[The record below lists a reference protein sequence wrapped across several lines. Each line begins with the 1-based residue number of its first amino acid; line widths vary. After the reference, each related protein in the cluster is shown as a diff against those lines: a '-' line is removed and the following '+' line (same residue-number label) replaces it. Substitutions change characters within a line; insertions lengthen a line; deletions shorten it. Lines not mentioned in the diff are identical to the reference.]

1 MELLAPAGSME
12 ALRAAVCNGADAVY
26 LGADTFNARMNARN
40 FSAADLQE
48 AVVYCHVRGVKVHL
62 TLNTLV
68 LDREMPRAAEL
79 IRMAASCGVDAFI
92 VQDLGMVSLCRQL
105 APDVPIH
112 ASTQMSIHSLEG
124 VLEAA
129 ALGCSRVVLARELPA
144 EEIAHICKKS
154 PVEIEVFVHGALC
167 MCYSGQCYLS
177 SVIGRRSGNRGQ
189 CAQPCRLPYGY
200 GRFES
205 TRYPLS
211 LKDNC
216 LAGELDELRRMGV
229 ASIKIEGRMKR
240 PEYVAIVTRAYRT
253 VLNGGKLTQA
263 DLQELET
270 AFSRQGFTDGYFKGQ
285 TGSDMFGRRQESEDT
300 ADLFASARATYE
312 QGETQRIGVRF
323 YAMIHRGQPA
333 RLAVEDPDGN
343 LCRTYGPV
351 PEQAVYRSLT
361 AQDLEQQLKKTGG
374 TPYLCTSVRS
384 SLDPD
389 LMLPASAINAMRRDA
404 IAELTAKRGRAE
416 KPHLNAYDEPPRYDG
431 ISGEPQLTVAVR
443 TADQITS
450 RMLSMKPTV
459 LYVPLSELVEHPE
472 LRQRV
477 GVETQLAAILP
488 RVIWS
493 GELVP
498 IARQLRTVYD
508 MGVRQVLAGNL
519 GQLHI
524 ARAAGFAVRGDFGL
538 NIVNS
543 RAMRY
548 LREQGLDSQ
557 LLSFELTLP
566 QIRDISKAVPAEVLI
581 YGRLPLM
588 LMENCVIKNRTG
600 TCTCQTGTVR
610 LVDRVGEEFPIVKD
624 PGTCRNVLLNG
635 KKLYLLDKKD
645 AFRGMGLWALRL
657 QFTTE
662 ISPQAGT
669 DEAYRP
675 AVYRPCGRCGRD
687 DGQVASCPAGGHARQ
702 PSESADHRRRRI
714 CGRYRHCCRYH
725 RGHRRPRTGKTP
737 LGAGSTGHAPPALRQ
752 DARGRDRSVR
762 MQRPSHRI
770 RSRRDEGNIPHAL

>member
-79 IRMAASCGVDAFI
+79 IRLAAACGVDAFI
-92 VQDLGMVSLCRQL
+92 VQDLGVVSLCRQL

-124 VLEAA
+124 VMEAA

-253 VLNGGKLTQA
+253 VLNGGKLTPS

-270 AFSRQGFTDGYFKGQ
+270 AFSRQGFTDGYFRGQ
-285 TGSDMFGRRQESEDT
+285 TGSDMFGRRQEGEDT

-312 QGETQRIGVRF
+312 QGEPQRIGVRF
-323 YAMIHRGQPA
+323 YAMIRRGEPA
-333 RLAVEDPDGN
+333 QLAVEDPDGN
-343 LCRTYGPV
+343 LCRTRGPV

-361 AQDLEQQLKKTGG
+361 PQDLEQQLKKTGG
-374 TPYLCTSVRS
+374 TPYLCTAVRS

-389 LMLPASAINAMRRDA
+389 LMLPASAINAMRRDV
-404 IAELTAKRGRAE
+404 IAELTAKRGRAA
-416 KPHLNAYDEPPRYDG
+416 PARLNAYDEPPRYDG
-431 ISGEPQLTVAVR
+431 IAGEPQLTIAVR
-443 TADQITS
+443 TAGQITS

-459 LYVPLSELVEHPE
+459 LYVPLSELAEHPD
-472 LRQRV
+472 LPQRV

-493 GELVP
+493 GELAPV
-498 IARQLRTVYD
+498 ARQLRTVYE

-566 QIRDISKAVPAEVLI
+566 QIRDISKAVPAELLI

-588 LMENCVIKNRTG
+588 LMENCVMKNRTG
-600 TCTCQTGTVR
+600 ICACQTGTVR

-645 AFRGMGLWALRL
+645 ALRGMGLWALRL

-662 ISPQAGT
+662 NPGEIDKVLMDYQG
-669 DEAYRP
+669 R
-675 AVYRPCGRCGRD
+675 AVFD
-687 DGQVASCPAGGHARQ
+687 
-702 PSESADHRRRRI
+702 
-714 CGRYRHCCRYH
+714 
-725 RGHRRPRTGKTP
+725 
-737 LGAGSTGHAPPALRQ
+737 AGSYT
-752 DARGRDRSVR
+752 RGLY
-762 MQRPSHRI
+762 
-770 RSRRDEGNIPHAL
+770 SRGVE

>member
-154 PVEIEVFVHGALC
+154 PVESEVFVHGALC

-389 LMLPASAINAMRRDA
+389 LMLPASAINAMRRDV

-662 ISPQAGT
+662 N
-669 DEAYRP
+669 
-675 AVYRPCGRCGRD
+675 
-687 DGQVASCPAGGHARQ
+687 
-702 PSESADHRRRRI
+702 PSEIDKVLMDYQ
-714 CGRYRHCCRYH
+714 GRAVFD
-725 RGHRRPRTGKTP
+725 
-737 LGAGSTGHAPPALRQ
+737 AGSYT
-752 DARGRDRSVR
+752 RGLY
-762 MQRPSHRI
+762 
-770 RSRRDEGNIPHAL
+770 SRGVE

>member
-79 IRMAASCGVDAFI
+79 IRLAAFCGVDAFI
-92 VQDLGMVSLCRQL
+92 VQDLGVVSLCRQL

-253 VLNGGKLTQA
+253 VLNGGKLTPS

-270 AFSRQGFTDGYFKGQ
+270 AFSRQGFTDGYFRGQ
-285 TGSDMFGRRQESEDT
+285 TGSDMFGRRQEGEDT
-300 ADLFASARATYE
+300 AGLFASARATYE
-312 QGETQRIGVRF
+312 QGEPQRIGVRF
-323 YAMIHRGQPA
+323 YAMIRRGEPA
-333 RLAVEDPDGN
+333 QLAVEDPDGN
-343 LCRTYGPV
+343 LCRTRGPV

-361 AQDLEQQLKKTGG
+361 PQDLEQQLKKTGG
-374 TPYLCTSVRS
+374 TPYLCTAVRS

-389 LMLPASAINAMRRDA
+389 LMLPASAINAMRRDV
-404 IAELTAKRGRAE
+404 IAELTAKRGRAA
-416 KPHLNAYDEPPRYDG
+416 PARLNAYDEPPRYDG
-431 ISGEPQLTVAVR
+431 IAGEPQLTIAVR
-443 TADQITS
+443 TAGQITS

-459 LYVPLSELVEHPE
+459 LYVPLSELAEHPD
-472 LRQRV
+472 LPQRV
-477 GVETQLAAILP
+477 SVETQLAAILP

-493 GELVP
+493 GELAP
-498 IARQLRTVYD
+498 IARQLRTVYE

-566 QIRDISKAVPAEVLI
+566 QIRDISKAVPAELLI

-588 LMENCVIKNRTG
+588 LMENCVMKNRTG
-600 TCTCQTGTVR
+600 ICACQTGTVR

-645 AFRGMGLWALRL
+645 ALRGMGLWALRL

-662 ISPQAGT
+662 NPGEIDKVLMDYQG
-669 DEAYRP
+669 R
-675 AVYRPCGRCGRD
+675 AVFD
-687 DGQVASCPAGGHARQ
+687 
-702 PSESADHRRRRI
+702 
-714 CGRYRHCCRYH
+714 
-725 RGHRRPRTGKTP
+725 
-737 LGAGSTGHAPPALRQ
+737 AGSYT
-752 DARGRDRSVR
+752 RGLY
-762 MQRPSHRI
+762 
-770 RSRRDEGNIPHAL
+770 SRGVE

>member
-79 IRMAASCGVDAFI
+79 IRLAASCGVDAFI
-92 VQDLGMVSLCRQL
+92 VQDLGVVSLCRQL

-124 VLEAA
+124 VMEAA

-253 VLNGGKLTQA
+253 VLNGGKLMPS

-270 AFSRQGFTDGYFKGQ
+270 AFSRQGFTDGYFRGQ
-285 TGSDMFGRRQESEDT
+285 TGSDMFGRRQEGEDT
-300 ADLFASARATYE
+300 ADLFASARTTYE
-312 QGETQRIGVRF
+312 QGEPQRIGVRF
-323 YAMIHRGQPA
+323 YAMIRRGEPA
-333 RLAVEDPDGN
+333 QLAVEDPDGN
-343 LCRTYGPV
+343 LCRTRGPV

-361 AQDLEQQLKKTGG
+361 PQDLEQQLKKTGG
-374 TPYLCTSVRS
+374 TPYLCTAVRS

-389 LMLPASAINAMRRDA
+389 LMLPASAINAMRRDV
-404 IAELTAKRGRAE
+404 IAELTAKRGRAA
-416 KPHLNAYDEPPRYDG
+416 PARLNAYDEPPRYDG
-431 ISGEPQLTVAVR
+431 IAGEPQLTIAVR
-443 TADQITS
+443 TAGQITS

-459 LYVPLSELVEHPE
+459 LYVPLSELAEHPD
-472 LRQRV
+472 LPQRV
-477 GVETQLAAILP
+477 SVETQLAAILP

-493 GELVP
+493 GELAP
-498 IARQLRTVYD
+498 IARQLRTVYE

-566 QIRDISKAVPAEVLI
+566 QIRDISKAVPAELLI

-588 LMENCVIKNRTG
+588 LMENCVMKNRTG
-600 TCTCQTGTVR
+600 ICACQTGTVR

-645 AFRGMGLWALRL
+645 ALRGMGLWALRL

-662 ISPQAGT
+662 NPGEIDKVLMDYQG
-669 DEAYRP
+669 R
-675 AVYRPCGRCGRD
+675 AVFD
-687 DGQVASCPAGGHARQ
+687 
-702 PSESADHRRRRI
+702 
-714 CGRYRHCCRYH
+714 
-725 RGHRRPRTGKTP
+725 
-737 LGAGSTGHAPPALRQ
+737 AGSYT
-752 DARGRDRSVR
+752 RGLY
-762 MQRPSHRI
+762 
-770 RSRRDEGNIPHAL
+770 SRGVE

>member
-79 IRMAASCGVDAFI
+79 IRLAASCGVDAFI
-92 VQDLGMVSLCRQL
+92 VQDLGVVSLCRQL

-124 VLEAA
+124 VMEAA

-253 VLNGGKLTQA
+253 VLNGGKLTPS

-270 AFSRQGFTDGYFKGQ
+270 AFSRQGFTDGYFRGQ
-285 TGSDMFGRRQESEDT
+285 TGSDMFGRRQEGEDT

-312 QGETQRIGVRF
+312 QGEPQRIGVRF
-323 YAMIHRGQPA
+323 YAMIRRGEPA
-333 RLAVEDPDGN
+333 QLAVEDPDGN
-343 LCRTYGPV
+343 LCRTRGPV

-361 AQDLEQQLKKTGG
+361 PQDLEQQLKKTGG
-374 TPYLCTSVRS
+374 TPYLCTAVRS

-389 LMLPASAINAMRRDA
+389 LMLPASAINAMRRDV
-404 IAELTAKRGRAE
+404 IAELTAKRGRAA
-416 KPHLNAYDEPPRYDG
+416 PAHLNAYDEPPRYDG
-431 ISGEPQLTVAVR
+431 IAGEPQLTIAVR
-443 TADQITS
+443 TAGQITS

-459 LYVPLSELVEHPE
+459 LYVPLSELAEHPD
-472 LRQRV
+472 LPQRV
-477 GVETQLAAILP
+477 SVETQLAAILP

-493 GELVP
+493 GELAPV
-498 IARQLRTVYD
+498 ARQLRTVYE

-543 RAMRY
+543 RAIRY

-566 QIRDISKAVPAEVLI
+566 QIRDISKAVPAELLI

-588 LMENCVIKNRTG
+588 LMENCVMKNRTG
-600 TCTCQTGTVR
+600 ICACQTGTVR

-645 AFRGMGLWALRL
+645 ALRGMGLWALRL

-662 ISPQAGT
+662 NPGEIDKVLMDYQG
-669 DEAYRP
+669 R
-675 AVYRPCGRCGRD
+675 AVFD
-687 DGQVASCPAGGHARQ
+687 
-702 PSESADHRRRRI
+702 
-714 CGRYRHCCRYH
+714 
-725 RGHRRPRTGKTP
+725 
-737 LGAGSTGHAPPALRQ
+737 AGSYT
-752 DARGRDRSVR
+752 RGLY
-762 MQRPSHRI
+762 
-770 RSRRDEGNIPHAL
+770 SRGVE

>member
-26 LGADTFNARMNARN
+26 LGADTFNARINARN

-79 IRMAASCGVDAFI
+79 IRLAASCGVDAFI

-124 VLEAA
+124 VMEAA
-129 ALGCSRVVLARELPA
+129 ALGCSRVVLARELPT
-144 EEIAHICKKS
+144 EEIAHICKRS

-253 VLNGGKLTQA
+253 VLNGGKLMPS

-270 AFSRQGFTDGYFKGQ
+270 AFSRQGFTDGYFRGQ
-285 TGSDMFGRRQESEDT
+285 TGSDMFGRRQEGEDT

-312 QGETQRIGVRF
+312 QGEPQRIGVRF
-323 YAMIHRGQPA
+323 YAMIRRGEPA
-333 RLAVEDPDGN
+333 QLAVEDPDGN
-343 LCRTYGPV
+343 LCRTRGPV

-361 AQDLEQQLKKTGG
+361 PQDLEQQLKKTGG
-374 TPYLCTSVRS
+374 TPYLCTAVRS

-389 LMLPASAINAMRRDA
+389 LMLPASAINAMRRDV
-404 IAELTAKRGRAE
+404 IAELTAKRGRAA
-416 KPHLNAYDEPPRYDG
+416 PARLNAYDEPPRYDG
-431 ISGEPQLTVAVR
+431 IAGEPQLTIAVR
-443 TADQITS
+443 TAGQITS

-498 IARQLRTVYD
+498 VARQLRTVYE

-566 QIRDISKAVPAEVLI
+566 QIRDISKAVPAELLI

-588 LMENCVIKNRTG
+588 LMENCVMKNRTG
-600 TCTCQTGTVR
+600 ICACQTGTVR

-645 AFRGMGLWALRL
+645 ALRGMGLWALRL

-662 ISPQAGT
+662 NPGEIDKVLMDYQG
-669 DEAYRP
+669 R
-675 AVYRPCGRCGRD
+675 AVFD
-687 DGQVASCPAGGHARQ
+687 
-702 PSESADHRRRRI
+702 
-714 CGRYRHCCRYH
+714 
-725 RGHRRPRTGKTP
+725 
-737 LGAGSTGHAPPALRQ
+737 AGSYT
-752 DARGRDRSVR
+752 RGLY
-762 MQRPSHRI
+762 
-770 RSRRDEGNIPHAL
+770 SRGVE

>member
-79 IRMAASCGVDAFI
+79 IRLAASCGVDAFI
-92 VQDLGMVSLCRQL
+92 VQDLGVVSLCRQL

-124 VLEAA
+124 VMEAA

-177 SVIGRRSGNRGQ
+177 SVIGRRSANRGQ

-216 LAGELDELRRMGV
+216 LVGELDELRRMGV

-253 VLNGGKLTQA
+253 VLNGGKLMPS

-270 AFSRQGFTDGYFKGQ
+270 AFSRQGFTDGYFRGQ
-285 TGSDMFGRRQESEDT
+285 TGSDMFGRRQEGEDT

-312 QGETQRIGVRF
+312 QGEPQRIGVRF
-323 YAMIHRGQPA
+323 YAMIRRGEPA
-333 RLAVEDPDGN
+333 QLAVEDPDGN
-343 LCRTYGPV
+343 LCRTRGPV

-361 AQDLEQQLKKTGG
+361 PQDLEQQLKKTGG
-374 TPYLCTSVRS
+374 TPYLCTAVRS

-389 LMLPASAINAMRRDA
+389 LMLPASAINAMRRDV
-404 IAELTAKRGRAE
+404 IAELTAKRGRAA
-416 KPHLNAYDEPPRYDG
+416 PARLNAYDEPPRYDG
-431 ISGEPQLTVAVR
+431 IAGEPQLTIAVR
-443 TADQITS
+443 TAGQITS

-459 LYVPLSELVEHPE
+459 LYVPLSELAEHPD
-472 LRQRV
+472 LPQRV
-477 GVETQLAAILP
+477 SVETQLAAILP

-493 GELVP
+493 GELAPV
-498 IARQLRTVYD
+498 ARQLRTVYE

-566 QIRDISKAVPAEVLI
+566 QIRDISKAVPAELLI

-588 LMENCVIKNRTG
+588 LMENCVMKNRTG
-600 TCTCQTGTVR
+600 ICACQTGTVR

-645 AFRGMGLWALRL
+645 ALRGMGLWALRL

-662 ISPQAGT
+662 NPGEIDKVLMDYQG
-669 DEAYRP
+669 R
-675 AVYRPCGRCGRD
+675 AVFD
-687 DGQVASCPAGGHARQ
+687 
-702 PSESADHRRRRI
+702 
-714 CGRYRHCCRYH
+714 
-725 RGHRRPRTGKTP
+725 
-737 LGAGSTGHAPPALRQ
+737 AGSYT
-752 DARGRDRSVR
+752 RGLY
-762 MQRPSHRI
+762 
-770 RSRRDEGNIPHAL
+770 SRGVE

>member
-79 IRMAASCGVDAFI
+79 IRLAASCGVDAFI
-92 VQDLGMVSLCRQL
+92 VQDLGVVSLCRQL

-124 VLEAA
+124 VMEAA

-253 VLNGGKLTQA
+253 VLNGGKLMPS

-270 AFSRQGFTDGYFKGQ
+270 AFSRQGFTDGYFRGQ
-285 TGSDMFGRRQESEDT
+285 TGSDMFGRRQEGEDT

-312 QGETQRIGVRF
+312 QGEPQRIGVRF
-323 YAMIHRGQPA
+323 YAMIRRGEPA
-333 RLAVEDPDGN
+333 QLAVEDPDGN
-343 LCRTYGPV
+343 LCRTRGPV

-361 AQDLEQQLKKTGG
+361 PQNLEQQLKKTGG
-374 TPYLCTSVRS
+374 TPYLCTAVRS

-389 LMLPASAINAMRRDA
+389 LMLPASAINAMRRDV
-404 IAELTAKRGRAE
+404 IAELTAKRGRAA
-416 KPHLNAYDEPPRYDG
+416 PAHLNAYDEPPRYDG
-431 ISGEPQLTVAVR
+431 IAGEPQLTIAVR
-443 TADQITS
+443 TAGQITS

-459 LYVPLSELVEHPE
+459 LYVPLSELAEHPD
-472 LRQRV
+472 LPQRV
-477 GVETQLAAILP
+477 SVETQLAAILP

-498 IARQLRTVYD
+498 IARQLRMVYE

-566 QIRDISKAVPAEVLI
+566 QIRDISKAVPAELLI

-588 LMENCVIKNRTG
+588 LMENCVMKNRTG
-600 TCTCQTGTVR
+600 ICACQTGTVR

-645 AFRGMGLWALRL
+645 ALRGMGLWALRL

-662 ISPQAGT
+662 NPGEIDKVLMDYQG
-669 DEAYRP
+669 R
-675 AVYRPCGRCGRD
+675 AVFD
-687 DGQVASCPAGGHARQ
+687 
-702 PSESADHRRRRI
+702 
-714 CGRYRHCCRYH
+714 
-725 RGHRRPRTGKTP
+725 
-737 LGAGSTGHAPPALRQ
+737 AGSYT
-752 DARGRDRSVR
+752 RGLY
-762 MQRPSHRI
+762 
-770 RSRRDEGNIPHAL
+770 SRGVE

>member
-79 IRMAASCGVDAFI
+79 IRLAASCGVDAFI
-92 VQDLGMVSLCRQL
+92 VQDLGVVSLCRQL

-124 VLEAA
+124 VMEAA

-253 VLNGGKLTQA
+253 VLNGGKLMPS

-270 AFSRQGFTDGYFKGQ
+270 AFSRQGFTDGYFRGQ
-285 TGSDMFGRRQESEDT
+285 TGSDMFGRRQEGEDT
-300 ADLFASARATYE
+300 ADLFASARTTYE
-312 QGETQRIGVRF
+312 QGEPQRIGVRF
-323 YAMIHRGQPA
+323 YAMIRRGEPA
-333 RLAVEDPDGN
+333 QLAVEDPDGN
-343 LCRTYGPV
+343 LCRTRGPV

-361 AQDLEQQLKKTGG
+361 PQDLEQQLKKTGG
-374 TPYLCTSVRS
+374 TPYLCTAVRS

-389 LMLPASAINAMRRDA
+389 LMLPASAINAMRRDV
-404 IAELTAKRGRAE
+404 IAELTAKRGRAA
-416 KPHLNAYDEPPRYDG
+416 PARLNAYDEPPRYDG
-431 ISGEPQLTVAVR
+431 IAGEPQLTIAVR
-443 TADQITS
+443 TAGQITS

-459 LYVPLSELVEHPE
+459 LYVPLSELAEHPD
-472 LRQRV
+472 LPQRV
-477 GVETQLAAILP
+477 SVETQLAAILP

-493 GELVP
+493 GELAPV
-498 IARQLRTVYD
+498 ARQLRTVYE
-508 MGVRQVLAGNL
+508 MGVRQVLAGTL

-566 QIRDISKAVPAEVLI
+566 QIRDISKAVPAELLI

-588 LMENCVIKNRTG
+588 LMENCVMKNRTG
-600 TCTCQTGTVR
+600 ICACQTGTVR

-645 AFRGMGLWALRL
+645 ALRGMGLWALRL

-662 ISPQAGT
+662 NPGEIDKVLMDYQG
-669 DEAYRP
+669 R
-675 AVYRPCGRCGRD
+675 AVFD
-687 DGQVASCPAGGHARQ
+687 
-702 PSESADHRRRRI
+702 
-714 CGRYRHCCRYH
+714 
-725 RGHRRPRTGKTP
+725 
-737 LGAGSTGHAPPALRQ
+737 AGSYT
-752 DARGRDRSVR
+752 RGLY
-762 MQRPSHRI
+762 
-770 RSRRDEGNIPHAL
+770 SRGVE

>member
-351 PEQAVYRSLT
+351 PEQAVYHSLT

-389 LMLPASAINAMRRDA
+389 LMLPASAINAMRRDV

-662 ISPQAGT
+662 N
-669 DEAYRP
+669 
-675 AVYRPCGRCGRD
+675 
-687 DGQVASCPAGGHARQ
+687 
-702 PSESADHRRRRI
+702 PSEIDKVLMDYQ
-714 CGRYRHCCRYH
+714 GRAVFD
-725 RGHRRPRTGKTP
+725 
-737 LGAGSTGHAPPALRQ
+737 AGSYT
-752 DARGRDRSVR
+752 RGLY
-762 MQRPSHRI
+762 
-770 RSRRDEGNIPHAL
+770 SRGVE

>member
-26 LGADTFNARMNARN
+26 LGADTFNARINARN

-79 IRMAASCGVDAFI
+79 IRLAASCGVDAFI
-92 VQDLGMVSLCRQL
+92 VQDLGVVSLCRQL

-124 VLEAA
+124 VMEAA
-129 ALGCSRVVLARELPA
+129 ALGCSRVVLAWELPA
-144 EEIAHICKKS
+144 EEIAHICKRS
-154 PVEIEVFVHGALC
+154 PVEIEVFVNGALC

-253 VLNGGKLTQA
+253 VLNGGKLMPS

-270 AFSRQGFTDGYFKGQ
+270 AFSRQGFTDGYFRGQ
-285 TGSDMFGRRQESEDT
+285 TGSDMFGRRQEGEDT

-312 QGETQRIGVRF
+312 QGEPQRIGVRF
-323 YAMIHRGQPA
+323 YAMIRRGEPA
-333 RLAVEDPDGN
+333 QLAVEDPDGN
-343 LCRTYGPV
+343 LCRTRGPV

-361 AQDLEQQLKKTGG
+361 PQDLEQQLKKTGG
-374 TPYLCTSVRS
+374 TPYLCTAVRS

-389 LMLPASAINAMRRDA
+389 LMLPASAINAMRRDV
-404 IAELTAKRGRAE
+404 IAELTAKRGRAA
-416 KPHLNAYDEPPRYDG
+416 PARLNAYDEPPRYDG
-431 ISGEPQLTVAVR
+431 IAGEPQLTIAVR
-443 TADQITS
+443 TAGQITS

-459 LYVPLSELVEHPE
+459 LYVPLSELAEHPD
-472 LRQRV
+472 LPQRV
-477 GVETQLAAILP
+477 SVETQLAAILP

-493 GELVP
+493 GELAPV
-498 IARQLRTVYD
+498 ARQLRTVYE

-566 QIRDISKAVPAEVLI
+566 QIRDISKAVPAELLI

-588 LMENCVIKNRTG
+588 LMENCVMKNRTG
-600 TCTCQTGTVR
+600 ICACQTGTVR

-645 AFRGMGLWALRL
+645 ALRGMGLWALRL

-662 ISPQAGT
+662 NPGEIDKVLMDYQG
-669 DEAYRP
+669 R
-675 AVYRPCGRCGRD
+675 AVFD
-687 DGQVASCPAGGHARQ
+687 
-702 PSESADHRRRRI
+702 
-714 CGRYRHCCRYH
+714 
-725 RGHRRPRTGKTP
+725 
-737 LGAGSTGHAPPALRQ
+737 AGSYT
-752 DARGRDRSVR
+752 RGLY
-762 MQRPSHRI
+762 
-770 RSRRDEGNIPHAL
+770 SRGVE

>member
-26 LGADTFNARMNARN
+26 LGADTFNARINARN

-79 IRMAASCGVDAFI
+79 IRLAASCGVDAFI

-124 VLEAA
+124 VMEAA

-253 VLNGGKLTQA
+253 VLNGGKLMPS

-270 AFSRQGFTDGYFKGQ
+270 AFSRQGFTDGYFRGQ
-285 TGSDMFGRRQESEDT
+285 TGSDMFGRRQEGEDT

-312 QGETQRIGVRF
+312 QGEPQRIGVRF
-323 YAMIHRGQPA
+323 YAMIRRGEPA
-333 RLAVEDPDGN
+333 QLAVEDPDGN
-343 LCRTYGPV
+343 LCRTRGPV

-361 AQDLEQQLKKTGG
+361 PQDLEQQLKKTGG
-374 TPYLCTSVRS
+374 TPYLCTAVRS

-389 LMLPASAINAMRRDA
+389 LMLPASAINAMRRDV
-404 IAELTAKRGRAE
+404 IAELTAKRGRAA
-416 KPHLNAYDEPPRYDG
+416 PAHLNAYDEPPRYDG
-431 ISGEPQLTVAVR
+431 IAGEPQLTIAVR
-443 TADQITS
+443 TAGQITS

-459 LYVPLSELVEHPE
+459 LYVPLSELAEHPD
-472 LRQRV
+472 LPQRV
-477 GVETQLAAILP
+477 SVETQLAAILP

-493 GELVP
+493 GELAPV
-498 IARQLRTVYD
+498 ARQLRTVYE

-566 QIRDISKAVPAEVLI
+566 QIRDISKAVPAELLI

-588 LMENCVIKNRTG
+588 LMENCVMKNRTG
-600 TCTCQTGTVR
+600 ICACQTGTVR

-645 AFRGMGLWALRL
+645 ALRGMGLWALRL

-662 ISPQAGT
+662 NPGEIDKVLMDYQG
-669 DEAYRP
+669 R
-675 AVYRPCGRCGRD
+675 AVFD
-687 DGQVASCPAGGHARQ
+687 
-702 PSESADHRRRRI
+702 
-714 CGRYRHCCRYH
+714 
-725 RGHRRPRTGKTP
+725 
-737 LGAGSTGHAPPALRQ
+737 AGSYT
-752 DARGRDRSVR
+752 RGLY
-762 MQRPSHRI
+762 
-770 RSRRDEGNIPHAL
+770 SRGVE

>member
-79 IRMAASCGVDAFI
+79 IRLAASCGVDAFI
-92 VQDLGMVSLCRQL
+92 VQDLGVVSLCRQL

-124 VLEAA
+124 VMEAA

-253 VLNGGKLTQA
+253 VLNGGKLTPS

-270 AFSRQGFTDGYFKGQ
+270 AFSRQGFTDGYFRGQ
-285 TGSDMFGRRQESEDT
+285 TGSDMFGRRQEGEDT

-312 QGETQRIGVRF
+312 QGEPQRIGVRF
-323 YAMIHRGQPA
+323 YAMIRRGEPA
-333 RLAVEDPDGN
+333 QLAVEDPDGN
-343 LCRTYGPV
+343 LCRTCGPV

-361 AQDLEQQLKKTGG
+361 PQDLEQQLKKTGG
-374 TPYLCTSVRS
+374 TPYLCTAVRS

-389 LMLPASAINAMRRDA
+389 LMLPASAINAMRRDV
-404 IAELTAKRGRAE
+404 IAELTAKRGRAA
-416 KPHLNAYDEPPRYDG
+416 PARLNAYDEPPRYDG
-431 ISGEPQLTVAVR
+431 IAGEPQLTIAVR
-443 TADQITS
+443 TAGQITS

-459 LYVPLSELVEHPE
+459 LYVPLSELAEHPD
-472 LRQRV
+472 LPQRV
-477 GVETQLAAILP
+477 SVETQLAAILP

-493 GELVP
+493 GELAPV
-498 IARQLRTVYD
+498 ARQLRTVYE

-524 ARAAGFAVRGDFGL
+524 SRAAGFAVRGDFGL

-662 ISPQAGT
+662 N
-669 DEAYRP
+669 
-675 AVYRPCGRCGRD
+675 
-687 DGQVASCPAGGHARQ
+687 
-702 PSESADHRRRRI
+702 PSEIDKVLMDYQ
-714 CGRYRHCCRYH
+714 GRAVFD
-725 RGHRRPRTGKTP
+725 
-737 LGAGSTGHAPPALRQ
+737 AGSYT
-752 DARGRDRSVR
+752 RGLY
-762 MQRPSHRI
+762 
-770 RSRRDEGNIPHAL
+770 SRGVE

>member
-389 LMLPASAINAMRRDA
+389 LMLPASAINAMRRDV

-588 LMENCVIKNRTG
+588 LVGNCAIKNRTG

-662 ISPQAGT
+662 N
-669 DEAYRP
+669 
-675 AVYRPCGRCGRD
+675 
-687 DGQVASCPAGGHARQ
+687 
-702 PSESADHRRRRI
+702 PSEIDKVLMDYQ
-714 CGRYRHCCRYH
+714 GRAVFD
-725 RGHRRPRTGKTP
+725 
-737 LGAGSTGHAPPALRQ
+737 AGSYT
-752 DARGRDRSVR
+752 RGLY
-762 MQRPSHRI
+762 
-770 RSRRDEGNIPHAL
+770 SRGVE

>member
-26 LGADTFNARMNARN
+26 LGADTFNARINARN

-79 IRMAASCGVDAFI
+79 IRLAASCGVDAFI
-92 VQDLGMVSLCRQL
+92 VQDLGVVSLCRQL

-124 VLEAA
+124 VMEAA

-154 PVEIEVFVHGALC
+154 LVEIEVFVHGALC

-216 LAGELDELRRMGV
+216 LVGELDELRRMGV

-253 VLNGGKLTQA
+253 VLNGGKLMPS

-270 AFSRQGFTDGYFKGQ
+270 AFSRQGFTDGYFRGQ
-285 TGSDMFGRRQESEDT
+285 TGSDMFGRRQEGEDT

-312 QGETQRIGVRF
+312 QGEPQRIGVRF
-323 YAMIHRGQPA
+323 YAMIRRGEPA
-333 RLAVEDPDGN
+333 QLAVEDPDGN
-343 LCRTYGPV
+343 LCRTRGPV

-361 AQDLEQQLKKTGG
+361 PQDLEQQLKKTGG
-374 TPYLCTSVRS
+374 TPYLCTAVRS

-389 LMLPASAINAMRRDA
+389 LMLPASAINAMRRDV
-404 IAELTAKRGRAE
+404 IAELTAKRGRAA
-416 KPHLNAYDEPPRYDG
+416 PARLNAYDEPPRYDG
-431 ISGEPQLTVAVR
+431 IAGEPQLTIAVR
-443 TADQITS
+443 TAGQITS

-459 LYVPLSELVEHPE
+459 LYVPLSELAEHPD
-472 LRQRV
+472 LPQRV
-477 GVETQLAAILP
+477 SVETQLAAILP

-493 GELVP
+493 GELAPV
-498 IARQLRTVYD
+498 ARQLRTVYE

-566 QIRDISKAVPAEVLI
+566 QIRDISKAVPAELLI

-588 LMENCVIKNRTG
+588 LMENCVMKNRTG
-600 TCTCQTGTVR
+600 ICACQTGTVR

-645 AFRGMGLWALRL
+645 ALRGMGLWALRL

-662 ISPQAGT
+662 NPGEIDKVLMDYQG
-669 DEAYRP
+669 R
-675 AVYRPCGRCGRD
+675 AVFD
-687 DGQVASCPAGGHARQ
+687 
-702 PSESADHRRRRI
+702 
-714 CGRYRHCCRYH
+714 
-725 RGHRRPRTGKTP
+725 
-737 LGAGSTGHAPPALRQ
+737 AGSYT
-752 DARGRDRSVR
+752 RGLY
-762 MQRPSHRI
+762 
-770 RSRRDEGNIPHAL
+770 SRGVE

>member
-263 DLQELET
+263 DLQELAP

-389 LMLPASAINAMRRDA
+389 LMLPASAINAMRRDV

-662 ISPQAGT
+662 N
-669 DEAYRP
+669 
-675 AVYRPCGRCGRD
+675 
-687 DGQVASCPAGGHARQ
+687 
-702 PSESADHRRRRI
+702 PSEIDKVLMDYQ
-714 CGRYRHCCRYH
+714 GRAVFD
-725 RGHRRPRTGKTP
+725 
-737 LGAGSTGHAPPALRQ
+737 AGSYT
-752 DARGRDRSVR
+752 RGLY
-762 MQRPSHRI
+762 
-770 RSRRDEGNIPHAL
+770 SRGVE

>member
-26 LGADTFNARMNARN
+26 LGADTFNARINARN

-79 IRMAASCGVDAFI
+79 IRLAASCGVDAFI
-92 VQDLGMVSLCRQL
+92 VQDLGVVSLCRQL

-124 VLEAA
+124 VMEAA

-144 EEIAHICKKS
+144 EEIAHICKRS

-216 LAGELDELRRMGV
+216 LVGELDELRRMGV

-253 VLNGGKLTQA
+253 VLNGGKLMPS

-270 AFSRQGFTDGYFKGQ
+270 AFSRQGFTDGYFRGQ
-285 TGSDMFGRRQESEDT
+285 TGSDMFGRRQEGEDT

-312 QGETQRIGVRF
+312 QGEPQRIGVRF
-323 YAMIHRGQPA
+323 YAMIRRGEPA
-333 RLAVEDPDGN
+333 QLAVEDPDGN
-343 LCRTYGPV
+343 LCRTRGPV

-361 AQDLEQQLKKTGG
+361 PQDLEQQLKKTGG
-374 TPYLCTSVRS
+374 TPYLCTAVRS

-389 LMLPASAINAMRRDA
+389 LMLPASAINAMRRDV
-404 IAELTAKRGRAE
+404 IAELTAKRGRAA
-416 KPHLNAYDEPPRYDG
+416 PARLNAYDEPPRYDG
-431 ISGEPQLTVAVR
+431 IAGEPQLTIAVR
-443 TADQITS
+443 TAGQITS

-459 LYVPLSELVEHPE
+459 LYVPLSELAEHPD
-472 LRQRV
+472 LPQRV
-477 GVETQLAAILP
+477 SVETQLAAILP

-493 GELVP
+493 GELAPV
-498 IARQLRTVYD
+498 ARQLRTVYE

-566 QIRDISKAVPAEVLI
+566 QIRDISKAVPAELLI

-588 LMENCVIKNRTG
+588 LMENCVMKTRTG
-600 TCTCQTGTVR
+600 ICACQTGTVR

-645 AFRGMGLWALRL
+645 ALRGMGLWALRL

-662 ISPQAGT
+662 NPGEIDKVLMDYQG
-669 DEAYRP
+669 R
-675 AVYRPCGRCGRD
+675 AVFD
-687 DGQVASCPAGGHARQ
+687 
-702 PSESADHRRRRI
+702 
-714 CGRYRHCCRYH
+714 
-725 RGHRRPRTGKTP
+725 
-737 LGAGSTGHAPPALRQ
+737 AGSYT
-752 DARGRDRSVR
+752 RGLY
-762 MQRPSHRI
+762 
-770 RSRRDEGNIPHAL
+770 SRGVE

>member
-79 IRMAASCGVDAFI
+79 IRLAASCGVDAFI
-92 VQDLGMVSLCRQL
+92 VQDLGVVSLCRQL

-253 VLNGGKLTQA
+253 VLNGGKLIPS

-270 AFSRQGFTDGYFKGQ
+270 AFSRQGFTDGYFRGQ
-285 TGSDMFGRRQESEDT
+285 TGSDMFGRRQEGEDT

-312 QGETQRIGVRF
+312 QGEPQRIGVRF
-323 YAMIHRGQPA
+323 YAMIRRGEPA
-333 RLAVEDPDGN
+333 QLAVEDPDGN
-343 LCRTYGPV
+343 LCRTRGPV

-361 AQDLEQQLKKTGG
+361 PQDLEQQLKKTGG
-374 TPYLCTSVRS
+374 TPYLCTAVRS

-389 LMLPASAINAMRRDA
+389 LMLPASAINAMRRDV
-404 IAELTAKRGRAE
+404 IAELTAKRGRAA
-416 KPHLNAYDEPPRYDG
+416 PARLNAYDEPPRYDG
-431 ISGEPQLTVAVR
+431 IAGEPQLTIAVR
-443 TADQITS
+443 TAGQITS

-459 LYVPLSELVEHPE
+459 LYVPLSELAEHPD
-472 LRQRV
+472 LPQRV
-477 GVETQLAAILP
+477 SVETQLAAILP

-493 GELVP
+493 GELAPV
-498 IARQLRTVYD
+498 ARQLRTVYE

-566 QIRDISKAVPAEVLI
+566 QIRDISKAVPAELLI

-588 LMENCVIKNRTG
+588 LMENCVMKNRTG
-600 TCTCQTGTVR
+600 ICACQTGTVR

-645 AFRGMGLWALRL
+645 ALRGMGLWALRL

-662 ISPQAGT
+662 NPGEIDKVLMDYQG
-669 DEAYRP
+669 R
-675 AVYRPCGRCGRD
+675 AVFD
-687 DGQVASCPAGGHARQ
+687 
-702 PSESADHRRRRI
+702 
-714 CGRYRHCCRYH
+714 
-725 RGHRRPRTGKTP
+725 
-737 LGAGSTGHAPPALRQ
+737 AGSYT
-752 DARGRDRSVR
+752 RGLY
-762 MQRPSHRI
+762 
-770 RSRRDEGNIPHAL
+770 SRGVE

>member
-26 LGADTFNARMNARN
+26 LGADTFNARINARN

-79 IRMAASCGVDAFI
+79 IRLAASCGVDAFI

-124 VLEAA
+124 VMEAA

-144 EEIAHICKKS
+144 EEIAHICKRS

-253 VLNGGKLTQA
+253 VLNGGKLMPS

-270 AFSRQGFTDGYFKGQ
+270 AFSRQGFTDGYFRGQ
-285 TGSDMFGRRQESEDT
+285 TGSDMFGRRQEGEDT

-312 QGETQRIGVRF
+312 QGEPQRIGVRF
-323 YAMIHRGQPA
+323 YAMIRRGEPA
-333 RLAVEDPDGN
+333 QLAVEDPDGN
-343 LCRTYGPV
+343 LCRTRGPV

-361 AQDLEQQLKKTGG
+361 PQDLEQQLKKTGG
-374 TPYLCTSVRS
+374 TPYLCTAVRS

-389 LMLPASAINAMRRDA
+389 LMLPASAINAMRRDV
-404 IAELTAKRGRAE
+404 IAELTAKRGRAA
-416 KPHLNAYDEPPRYDG
+416 PARLNAYDEPPRYDG

-443 TADQITS
+443 TAGQITS

-459 LYVPLSELVEHPE
+459 LYVPLSELAEHPD
-472 LRQRV
+472 LPQRV
-477 GVETQLAAILP
+477 SVETQLAAILP

-493 GELVP
+493 GELAPV
-498 IARQLRTVYD
+498 ARQLRTVYE

-566 QIRDISKAVPAEVLI
+566 QIRDISKAVPAELLI

-588 LMENCVIKNRTG
+588 LMENCVMKNRTG
-600 TCTCQTGTVR
+600 ICACQTGTVR

-645 AFRGMGLWALRL
+645 ALRGMGLWALRL

-662 ISPQAGT
+662 NPGEIDKVLMDYQG
-669 DEAYRP
+669 R
-675 AVYRPCGRCGRD
+675 AVFD
-687 DGQVASCPAGGHARQ
+687 
-702 PSESADHRRRRI
+702 
-714 CGRYRHCCRYH
+714 
-725 RGHRRPRTGKTP
+725 
-737 LGAGSTGHAPPALRQ
+737 AGSYT
-752 DARGRDRSVR
+752 RGLY
-762 MQRPSHRI
+762 
-770 RSRRDEGNIPHAL
+770 SRGVE

>member
-79 IRMAASCGVDAFI
+79 IRLAASCGVDAFI
-92 VQDLGMVSLCRQL
+92 VQDLGVVSLCRQL

-253 VLNGGKLTQA
+253 VLNGGKLMPS

-270 AFSRQGFTDGYFKGQ
+270 AFSRRGFTDGYFRGQ
-285 TGSDMFGRRQESEDT
+285 TGSDMFGRRQEGEDT

-312 QGETQRIGVRF
+312 QGEPQRIGVRF
-323 YAMIHRGQPA
+323 YAMIRRGEPA
-333 RLAVEDPDGN
+333 QLAVEDPDGN
-343 LCRTYGPV
+343 LCRTRGPV

-361 AQDLEQQLKKTGG
+361 PQDLEQQLKKTGG
-374 TPYLCTSVRS
+374 TPYLCTAVRS

-389 LMLPASAINAMRRDA
+389 LMLPASAINAMRRDV
-404 IAELTAKRGRAE
+404 IAELTAKRGRAA
-416 KPHLNAYDEPPRYDG
+416 PARLNAYDEPPRYDG
-431 ISGEPQLTVAVR
+431 IAGEPQLTIAVR
-443 TADQITS
+443 TAGQITS

-459 LYVPLSELVEHPE
+459 LYVPLSELAEHPD

-477 GVETQLAAILP
+477 SVETQLAAILP

-493 GELVP
+493 GELAPV
-498 IARQLRTVYD
+498 ARQLRTVYE

-566 QIRDISKAVPAEVLI
+566 QIRDISKAVPAELLI

-588 LMENCVIKNRTG
+588 LMENCVMKNRTG
-600 TCTCQTGTVR
+600 ICACQTGTVR

-645 AFRGMGLWALRL
+645 ALRGMGLWALRL

-662 ISPQAGT
+662 NPGEIDKVLMDYQG
-669 DEAYRP
+669 R
-675 AVYRPCGRCGRD
+675 AVFD
-687 DGQVASCPAGGHARQ
+687 
-702 PSESADHRRRRI
+702 
-714 CGRYRHCCRYH
+714 
-725 RGHRRPRTGKTP
+725 
-737 LGAGSTGHAPPALRQ
+737 AGSYT
-752 DARGRDRSVR
+752 RGLY
-762 MQRPSHRI
+762 
-770 RSRRDEGNIPHAL
+770 SRGVE

>member
-92 VQDLGMVSLCRQL
+92 VQDLGVVSLCRQL
-105 APDVPIH
+105 APDVPVH

-253 VLNGGKLTQA
+253 VLNGGKLMPS

-270 AFSRQGFTDGYFKGQ
+270 AFSRQGFTDGYFRGQ
-285 TGSDMFGRRQESEDT
+285 TGSDMFGRRQEGEDT

-312 QGETQRIGVRF
+312 QGEPQRIGVRF
-323 YAMIHRGQPA
+323 YAMIRRGEPA
-333 RLAVEDPDGN
+333 QLAVEDPDGN
-343 LCRTYGPV
+343 LCRTRGPV

-361 AQDLEQQLKKTGG
+361 PQDLEQQLKKTGG
-374 TPYLCTSVRS
+374 TPYLCTAVRS

-389 LMLPASAINAMRRDA
+389 LMLPASAINAMRRDV
-404 IAELTAKRGRAE
+404 IAELTAKRGRAA
-416 KPHLNAYDEPPRYDG
+416 PARLNAYDEPPRYDG
-431 ISGEPQLTVAVR
+431 IAGEPQLTIAVR
-443 TADQITS
+443 TAGQITS

-459 LYVPLSELVEHPE
+459 LYVPLSELAEHPD
-472 LRQRV
+472 LPQRV
-477 GVETQLAAILP
+477 SVETQLAAILP

-493 GELVP
+493 GELAP
-498 IARQLRTVYD
+498 IARQLRTVYE

-566 QIRDISKAVPAEVLI
+566 QIRDISKAVPAELLI

-588 LMENCVIKNRTG
+588 LMENCVMKNRTG
-600 TCTCQTGTVR
+600 ICACQTGTVR

-645 AFRGMGLWALRL
+645 ALRGMGLWALRL

-662 ISPQAGT
+662 NPGEIDKVLMDYQG
-669 DEAYRP
+669 R
-675 AVYRPCGRCGRD
+675 AVFD
-687 DGQVASCPAGGHARQ
+687 
-702 PSESADHRRRRI
+702 
-714 CGRYRHCCRYH
+714 
-725 RGHRRPRTGKTP
+725 
-737 LGAGSTGHAPPALRQ
+737 AGSYT
-752 DARGRDRSVR
+752 RGLY
-762 MQRPSHRI
+762 
-770 RSRRDEGNIPHAL
+770 SRGVE

>member
-26 LGADTFNARMNARN
+26 LGADTFNARINARN

-79 IRMAASCGVDAFI
+79 IRLAASCGVDAFI
-92 VQDLGMVSLCRQL
+92 VQDLGVVSLCRQL

-253 VLNGGKLTQA
+253 VLNGGKLTPS

-270 AFSRQGFTDGYFKGQ
+270 AFSRQGFTDGYFRGQ
-285 TGSDMFGRRQESEDT
+285 TGSDMFGRRQEGEDT

-312 QGETQRIGVRF
+312 QGEPQRIGVRF
-323 YAMIHRGQPA
+323 YAMIRRGEPA
-333 RLAVEDPDGN
+333 QLAVEDPDGN
-343 LCRTYGPV
+343 LCRARGPV

-361 AQDLEQQLKKTGG
+361 PQDLEQQLKKTGG
-374 TPYLCTSVRS
+374 TPYLCTAVRS

-389 LMLPASAINAMRRDA
+389 LMLPASAINAMRRDV
-404 IAELTAKRGRAE
+404 IAELTAKRGRAA
-416 KPHLNAYDEPPRYDG
+416 PARLNAYDEPPRYDG
-431 ISGEPQLTVAVR
+431 IAGEPQLTIAVR
-443 TADQITS
+443 TAGQITS

-459 LYVPLSELVEHPE
+459 LYVPLSELAEHPD
-472 LRQRV
+472 LPQRV
-477 GVETQLAAILP
+477 SVETQLAAILP

-493 GELVP
+493 GELIP
-498 IARQLRTVYD
+498 IARQLRTVYE

-566 QIRDISKAVPAEVLI
+566 QIRDISKAVPAELLI

-588 LMENCVIKNRTG
+588 LMENCVMKNRTG
-600 TCTCQTGTVR
+600 ICACQTGTVR

-645 AFRGMGLWALRL
+645 ALRGMGLWALRL

-662 ISPQAGT
+662 NPGEIDKVLMDYQG
-669 DEAYRP
+669 R
-675 AVYRPCGRCGRD
+675 AVFD
-687 DGQVASCPAGGHARQ
+687 
-702 PSESADHRRRRI
+702 
-714 CGRYRHCCRYH
+714 
-725 RGHRRPRTGKTP
+725 
-737 LGAGSTGHAPPALRQ
+737 AGSYT
-752 DARGRDRSVR
+752 RGLY
-762 MQRPSHRI
+762 
-770 RSRRDEGNIPHAL
+770 SRGVE

>member
-26 LGADTFNARMNARN
+26 LGADTFNARINARN

-79 IRMAASCGVDAFI
+79 IRLAASCGVDAFI
-92 VQDLGMVSLCRQL
+92 VQDLGVVSLCRQL

-124 VLEAA
+124 VMEAA

-144 EEIAHICKKS
+144 EEIAHICKRS

-253 VLNGGKLTQA
+253 VLNGGKLTPS

-270 AFSRQGFTDGYFKGQ
+270 AFSRQGFTDGYFRGQ
-285 TGSDMFGRRQESEDT
+285 TGSDMFGRRQEGEDT

-312 QGETQRIGVRF
+312 QGEPQRIGVRF
-323 YAMIHRGQPA
+323 YAMIRRGEPA
-333 RLAVEDPDGN
+333 QLAVEDPDGN
-343 LCRTYGPV
+343 LCRTCGPV

-361 AQDLEQQLKKTGG
+361 PQDLEQQLKKTGG
-374 TPYLCTSVRS
+374 TPYLCTAVRS

-389 LMLPASAINAMRRDA
+389 LMLPASAINAMRRDV
-404 IAELTAKRGRAE
+404 IAELTAKRGRAA
-416 KPHLNAYDEPPRYDG
+416 PARLNAYDEPPRYDG
-431 ISGEPQLTVAVR
+431 IAGEPQLTIAVR
-443 TADQITS
+443 TAGQITS

-459 LYVPLSELVEHPE
+459 LYVPLSELAEHPD
-472 LRQRV
+472 LPQRV
-477 GVETQLAAILP
+477 SVETQLAAILP

-493 GELVP
+493 GELAP
-498 IARQLRTVYD
+498 IARQLRTVYE

-566 QIRDISKAVPAEVLI
+566 QIRDISKAVPAELLI

-588 LMENCVIKNRTG
+588 LMENCVMKNRTG
-600 TCTCQTGTVR
+600 ICACQTGTVR

-645 AFRGMGLWALRL
+645 ALRGMGLWALRL

-662 ISPQAGT
+662 NPGEIDKVLMDYQG
-669 DEAYRP
+669 R
-675 AVYRPCGRCGRD
+675 AVFD
-687 DGQVASCPAGGHARQ
+687 
-702 PSESADHRRRRI
+702 
-714 CGRYRHCCRYH
+714 
-725 RGHRRPRTGKTP
+725 
-737 LGAGSTGHAPPALRQ
+737 AGSYT
-752 DARGRDRSVR
+752 RGLY
-762 MQRPSHRI
+762 
-770 RSRRDEGNIPHAL
+770 SRGVE

>member
-1 MELLAPAGSME
+1 MIELLSPAGSME

-79 IRMAASCGVDAFI
+79 IRLAAACGVDAFI
-92 VQDLGMVSLCRQL
+92 VQDLGVVSLCRQL

-124 VLEAA
+124 VMEAA

-253 VLNGGKLTQA
+253 VLNGGKLMPS

-270 AFSRQGFTDGYFKGQ
+270 AFSRQGFTDGYFRGQ
-285 TGSDMFGRRQESEDT
+285 TGSDMFGRRQEGEDT

-312 QGETQRIGVRF
+312 QGEPQRIGVRF
-323 YAMIHRGQPA
+323 YAMIRRGEPA
-333 RLAVEDPDGN
+333 QLAVEDPDGN
-343 LCRTYGPV
+343 LCRTRGPV

-361 AQDLEQQLKKTGG
+361 PQDLEQQLKKTGG
-374 TPYLCTSVRS
+374 TPYLCTAVRS

-389 LMLPASAINAMRRDA
+389 LMLPASAINAMRRDV
-404 IAELTAKRGRAE
+404 IAELTAKRGRAA
-416 KPHLNAYDEPPRYDG
+416 PARLNAYDEPPRYDG
-431 ISGEPQLTVAVR
+431 IAGEPQLTIAVR
-443 TADQITS
+443 TAGQITS

-459 LYVPLSELVEHPE
+459 LYVPLSELAEHPD
-472 LRQRV
+472 LPQRV
-477 GVETQLAAILP
+477 SVETQLAAILP

-493 GELVP
+493 GELAPV
-498 IARQLRTVYD
+498 ARQLRTVYE

-566 QIRDISKAVPAEVLI
+566 QIRDISKAVPAELLI

-588 LMENCVIKNRTG
+588 LMENCVMKNRTG
-600 TCTCQTGTVR
+600 ICACQTGTVR

-645 AFRGMGLWALRL
+645 ALRGMGLWALRL

-662 ISPQAGT
+662 NPGEIDKVLMDYQG
-669 DEAYRP
+669 R
-675 AVYRPCGRCGRD
+675 AVFD
-687 DGQVASCPAGGHARQ
+687 
-702 PSESADHRRRRI
+702 
-714 CGRYRHCCRYH
+714 
-725 RGHRRPRTGKTP
+725 
-737 LGAGSTGHAPPALRQ
+737 AGSYT
-752 DARGRDRSVR
+752 RGLY
-762 MQRPSHRI
+762 
-770 RSRRDEGNIPHAL
+770 SRGVE

>member
-79 IRMAASCGVDAFI
+79 IRLAASCGVDAFI
-92 VQDLGMVSLCRQL
+92 VQDLGVVSLCRQL

-124 VLEAA
+124 VMEAA

-253 VLNGGKLTQA
+253 VLNGGKLMPS

-270 AFSRQGFTDGYFKGQ
+270 AFSRQGFTDGYFRGQ
-285 TGSDMFGRRQESEDT
+285 TGSDMFGRRQEGEDT
-300 ADLFASARATYE
+300 ADLFASARATYD
-312 QGETQRIGVRF
+312 QGEPQRIGVRF
-323 YAMIHRGQPA
+323 YAMIRRGEPA
-333 RLAVEDPDGN
+333 QLAVEDPDGN
-343 LCRTYGPV
+343 LCRTRGPV

-361 AQDLEQQLKKTGG
+361 PQDLEQQLKKTGG
-374 TPYLCTSVRS
+374 TPYLCTAVRS

-389 LMLPASAINAMRRDA
+389 LMLPASAINAMRRDV
-404 IAELTAKRGRAE
+404 IAELTAKRGRAA
-416 KPHLNAYDEPPRYDG
+416 PAHLNAYDEPPRYDG
-431 ISGEPQLTVAVR
+431 IAGEPQLTIAVR
-443 TADQITS
+443 TAGQITS

-459 LYVPLSELVEHPE
+459 LYVPLSELAEHPD
-472 LRQRV
+472 LPQRV
-477 GVETQLAAILP
+477 SVETQLAAILP

-493 GELVP
+493 GELAPV
-498 IARQLRTVYD
+498 ARQLRTVYE

-566 QIRDISKAVPAEVLI
+566 QIRDISKAVPAELLI

-588 LMENCVIKNRTG
+588 LMENCVMKNRTG
-600 TCTCQTGTVR
+600 ICACQTGTVR

-645 AFRGMGLWALRL
+645 ALRGMGLWALRL

-662 ISPQAGT
+662 NPGEIDKVLMDYQG
-669 DEAYRP
+669 R
-675 AVYRPCGRCGRD
+675 AVFD
-687 DGQVASCPAGGHARQ
+687 
-702 PSESADHRRRRI
+702 
-714 CGRYRHCCRYH
+714 
-725 RGHRRPRTGKTP
+725 
-737 LGAGSTGHAPPALRQ
+737 AGSYT
-752 DARGRDRSVR
+752 RGLY
-762 MQRPSHRI
+762 
-770 RSRRDEGNIPHAL
+770 SRGVE

>member
-26 LGADTFNARMNARN
+26 LGADTFNARINARN

-79 IRMAASCGVDAFI
+79 IRLAASCGVDAFI

-124 VLEAA
+124 VMEAA

-253 VLNGGKLTQA
+253 VLNGGKLTPS

-270 AFSRQGFTDGYFKGQ
+270 AFSRQGFTDGYFRGQ
-285 TGSDMFGRRQESEDT
+285 TGSDMFGRRQEGEDT

-312 QGETQRIGVRF
+312 QGEPQRIGVRF
-323 YAMIHRGQPA
+323 YAMIRRGEPA
-333 RLAVEDPDGN
+333 QLAVEDPDGN
-343 LCRTYGPV
+343 LCRTRGPV

-361 AQDLEQQLKKTGG
+361 PQDLEQQLKKTGG
-374 TPYLCTSVRS
+374 TPYLCTAVRS

-389 LMLPASAINAMRRDA
+389 LMLPASAINAMRRDV
-404 IAELTAKRGRAE
+404 IAELTAKRGRAA
-416 KPHLNAYDEPPRYDG
+416 PARLNAYDEPPRYDG
-431 ISGEPQLTVAVR
+431 IAGEPQLTIAVR
-443 TADQITS
+443 TAGQITS

-498 IARQLRTVYD
+498 VARQLRTVYE

-566 QIRDISKAVPAEVLI
+566 QIRDISKAVPAELLI

-588 LMENCVIKNRTG
+588 LMENCVMKNRTG
-600 TCTCQTGTVR
+600 ICACQTGTVR

-645 AFRGMGLWALRL
+645 ALRGMGLWALRL

-662 ISPQAGT
+662 NPGEIDKVLMDYQG
-669 DEAYRP
+669 R
-675 AVYRPCGRCGRD
+675 AVFD
-687 DGQVASCPAGGHARQ
+687 
-702 PSESADHRRRRI
+702 
-714 CGRYRHCCRYH
+714 
-725 RGHRRPRTGKTP
+725 
-737 LGAGSTGHAPPALRQ
+737 AGSYT
-752 DARGRDRSVR
+752 RGLY
-762 MQRPSHRI
+762 
-770 RSRRDEGNIPHAL
+770 SRGVE

>member
-79 IRMAASCGVDAFI
+79 IRLAASCGVDAFI
-92 VQDLGMVSLCRQL
+92 VQDLGVVSLCRQL

-124 VLEAA
+124 VMEAA

-253 VLNGGKLTQA
+253 VLNGGKLMPS

-270 AFSRQGFTDGYFKGQ
+270 AFSRQGFTDGYFRGQ
-285 TGSDMFGRRQESEDT
+285 PGSDMFGRRQEGEDT

-312 QGETQRIGVRF
+312 QGEPQRIGVRF
-323 YAMIHRGQPA
+323 YAMIRRGEPA
-333 RLAVEDPDGN
+333 QLAVEDPDGN
-343 LCRTYGPV
+343 LCRTRGPV

-361 AQDLEQQLKKTGG
+361 PQDLEQQLKKTGG
-374 TPYLCTSVRS
+374 TPYLCTAVRS

-389 LMLPASAINAMRRDA
+389 LMLPASAINAMRRDV
-404 IAELTAKRGRAE
+404 IAELTAKRGRAA
-416 KPHLNAYDEPPRYDG
+416 PARLNAYDEPPRYDG
-431 ISGEPQLTVAVR
+431 IAGEPQLTIAVR
-443 TADQITS
+443 TAGQITS

-459 LYVPLSELVEHPE
+459 LYVPLSELAEHPD
-472 LRQRV
+472 LPQRV
-477 GVETQLAAILP
+477 SVETQLAAILP

-493 GELVP
+493 GELAPV
-498 IARQLRTVYD
+498 ARQLRTVYE

-543 RAMRY
+543 RAIRY

-566 QIRDISKAVPAEVLI
+566 QIRDISKAVPAELLI

-588 LMENCVIKNRTG
+588 LMENCVMKNRTG
-600 TCTCQTGTVR
+600 ICACQTGTVR

-645 AFRGMGLWALRL
+645 ALRGMGLWALRL

-662 ISPQAGT
+662 NPGEIDKVLMDYQG
-669 DEAYRP
+669 R
-675 AVYRPCGRCGRD
+675 AVFD
-687 DGQVASCPAGGHARQ
+687 
-702 PSESADHRRRRI
+702 
-714 CGRYRHCCRYH
+714 
-725 RGHRRPRTGKTP
+725 
-737 LGAGSTGHAPPALRQ
+737 AGSYT
-752 DARGRDRSVR
+752 RGLY
-762 MQRPSHRI
+762 
-770 RSRRDEGNIPHAL
+770 SRGVE

>member
-26 LGADTFNARMNARN
+26 LGADTFNARINARN

-79 IRMAASCGVDAFI
+79 IRLAASCGVDAFI
-92 VQDLGMVSLCRQL
+92 VQDLGVVSLCRQL

-124 VLEAA
+124 VMEAA

-253 VLNGGKLTQA
+253 VLNGGKLMPS

-270 AFSRQGFTDGYFKGQ
+270 AFSRQGFTDGYFRGQ
-285 TGSDMFGRRQESEDT
+285 TGSDMFGRRQEGEDT

-312 QGETQRIGVRF
+312 QGAPQRIGVRF
-323 YAMIHRGQPA
+323 YAMIRRGEPA
-333 RLAVEDPDGN
+333 QLAVEDPDGN
-343 LCRTYGPV
+343 LCRTRGPV

-361 AQDLEQQLKKTGG
+361 PQDLEQQLKKTGG
-374 TPYLCTSVRS
+374 TPYLCTAVRS

-389 LMLPASAINAMRRDA
+389 LMLPASAINAMRRDV
-404 IAELTAKRGRAE
+404 IAELTAKRGRAA
-416 KPHLNAYDEPPRYDG
+416 PARLNAYDEPPRYDG
-431 ISGEPQLTVAVR
+431 IAGEPQLTIAVR
-443 TADQITS
+443 TAGQITS

-459 LYVPLSELVEHPE
+459 LYVPLSELAEHPD
-472 LRQRV
+472 LPQRV
-477 GVETQLAAILP
+477 SVETQLAAILP

-493 GELVP
+493 GELAPV
-498 IARQLRTVYD
+498 ARQLRTVYE

-662 ISPQAGT
+662 N
-669 DEAYRP
+669 
-675 AVYRPCGRCGRD
+675 
-687 DGQVASCPAGGHARQ
+687 
-702 PSESADHRRRRI
+702 PSEIDKVLMDYQ
-714 CGRYRHCCRYH
+714 GRAVFD
-725 RGHRRPRTGKTP
+725 
-737 LGAGSTGHAPPALRQ
+737 AGSYT
-752 DARGRDRSVR
+752 RGLY
-762 MQRPSHRI
+762 
-770 RSRRDEGNIPHAL
+770 SRGVE

>member
-26 LGADTFNARMNARN
+26 LGADTFNARINARN

-79 IRMAASCGVDAFI
+79 IRLAASCGVDAFI

-124 VLEAA
+124 VMEAA

-144 EEIAHICKKS
+144 EEIAHICKRS

-253 VLNGGKLTQA
+253 VLNGGKLTPS

-270 AFSRQGFTDGYFKGQ
+270 AFSRQGFTDGYFRGQ
-285 TGSDMFGRRQESEDT
+285 TGSDMFGRRQEGEDT

-312 QGETQRIGVRF
+312 QGEPQRIGVRF
-323 YAMIHRGQPA
+323 YAMIRRGEPA
-333 RLAVEDPDGN
+333 QLAVEDPDGN
-343 LCRTYGPV
+343 LCRTRGPV

-361 AQDLEQQLKKTGG
+361 PQDLEQQLKKTGG
-374 TPYLCTSVRS
+374 TPYLCTAVRS

-389 LMLPASAINAMRRDA
+389 LMLPASAINAMRRDV
-404 IAELTAKRGRAE
+404 IAELTAKRGRAA
-416 KPHLNAYDEPPRYDG
+416 PARLNAYDEPPRYDG
-431 ISGEPQLTVAVR
+431 IAGEPQLTIAVR
-443 TADQITS
+443 TAGQITS

-459 LYVPLSELVEHPE
+459 LYVPLSELAEHPD
-472 LRQRV
+472 LPQRV
-477 GVETQLAAILP
+477 SVETQLAAILP

-493 GELVP
+493 GELAPV
-498 IARQLRTVYD
+498 ARQLRTVYE

-566 QIRDISKAVPAEVLI
+566 QIRDISKAVPAELLI

-588 LMENCVIKNRTG
+588 LMENCVMKNRTG
-600 TCTCQTGTVR
+600 ICACQTGTVR

-645 AFRGMGLWALRL
+645 ALRGMGLWALRL

-662 ISPQAGT
+662 NPGEIDKVLMDYQG
-669 DEAYRP
+669 R
-675 AVYRPCGRCGRD
+675 AVFD
-687 DGQVASCPAGGHARQ
+687 
-702 PSESADHRRRRI
+702 
-714 CGRYRHCCRYH
+714 
-725 RGHRRPRTGKTP
+725 
-737 LGAGSTGHAPPALRQ
+737 AGSYT
-752 DARGRDRSVR
+752 RGLY
-762 MQRPSHRI
+762 
-770 RSRRDEGNIPHAL
+770 SRGVE

>member
-1 MELLAPAGSME
+1 ME

-26 LGADTFNARMNARN
+26 LGADTFNARINARN

-79 IRMAASCGVDAFI
+79 IRLAASCGVDAFI

-124 VLEAA
+124 VMEAA

-144 EEIAHICKKS
+144 EEIAHICKRS

-253 VLNGGKLTQA
+253 VLNGGKLMPS

-270 AFSRQGFTDGYFKGQ
+270 AFSRQGFTDGYFRGQ
-285 TGSDMFGRRQESEDT
+285 TGSDMFGRRQEGEDT

-312 QGETQRIGVRF
+312 QGEPQRIGVRF
-323 YAMIHRGQPA
+323 YAMIRRGEPA
-333 RLAVEDPDGN
+333 QLAVEDPDGN
-343 LCRTYGPV
+343 LCRTRGPV

-361 AQDLEQQLKKTGG
+361 PQDLEQQLKKTGG
-374 TPYLCTSVRS
+374 TPYLCTAVRS

-389 LMLPASAINAMRRDA
+389 LMLPASAINAMRRDV
-404 IAELTAKRGRAE
+404 IAELTAKRGRAA
-416 KPHLNAYDEPPRYDG
+416 PARLNAYDEPPRYDG
-431 ISGEPQLTVAVR
+431 IAGEPQLTIAVR
-443 TADQITS
+443 TAGQITS

-459 LYVPLSELVEHPE
+459 LYVPLSELAEHPD
-472 LRQRV
+472 LPQRV
-477 GVETQLAAILP
+477 SVETQLAAILP

-493 GELVP
+493 GELAPV
-498 IARQLRTVYD
+498 ARQLRTVYE

-566 QIRDISKAVPAEVLI
+566 QIRDISKAVPAELLI

-588 LMENCVIKNRTG
+588 LMENCVMKNRTG
-600 TCTCQTGTVR
+600 ICACQTGTVR

-645 AFRGMGLWALRL
+645 ALRGMGLWALRL

-662 ISPQAGT
+662 NPGEIDKVLMDYQG
-669 DEAYRP
+669 R
-675 AVYRPCGRCGRD
+675 AVFD
-687 DGQVASCPAGGHARQ
+687 
-702 PSESADHRRRRI
+702 
-714 CGRYRHCCRYH
+714 
-725 RGHRRPRTGKTP
+725 
-737 LGAGSTGHAPPALRQ
+737 AGSYT
-752 DARGRDRSVR
+752 RGLY
-762 MQRPSHRI
+762 
-770 RSRRDEGNIPHAL
+770 SRGVE

>member
-26 LGADTFNARMNARN
+26 LGADTFNARINARN

-79 IRMAASCGVDAFI
+79 IRLAASCGVDAFI
-92 VQDLGMVSLCRQL
+92 VQDLGVVSLCRQL

-124 VLEAA
+124 VMEAA

-253 VLNGGKLTQA
+253 VLNGGKLMPS

-270 AFSRQGFTDGYFKGQ
+270 AFSRQGFTDGYFRGQ
-285 TGSDMFGRRQESEDT
+285 TGSDMFGRRQEGEDT

-312 QGETQRIGVRF
+312 QGEPQRIGVRF
-323 YAMIHRGQPA
+323 YAMIRRGEPA
-333 RLAVEDPDGN
+333 QLAVEDPDGN
-343 LCRTYGPV
+343 LCRARGPV
-351 PEQAVYRSLT
+351 SEQAVYRSLT
-361 AQDLEQQLKKTGG
+361 PQDLEQQLKKTGG
-374 TPYLCTSVRS
+374 TPYLCTAVRS

-389 LMLPASAINAMRRDA
+389 LMLPASAINAMRRDV
-404 IAELTAKRGRAE
+404 IAELTAKRGRAA
-416 KPHLNAYDEPPRYDG
+416 PAHLNAYDEPPRYDG
-431 ISGEPQLTVAVR
+431 IAGEPQLTIAVR
-443 TADQITS
+443 TAGQITS

-459 LYVPLSELVEHPE
+459 LYVPLSELAEHPD
-472 LRQRV
+472 LPQRV
-477 GVETQLAAILP
+477 SVETQLAAILP

-493 GELVP
+493 GELAPV
-498 IARQLRTVYD
+498 ARQLRTVYE

-566 QIRDISKAVPAEVLI
+566 QIRDISKAVPAELLI

-588 LMENCVIKNRTG
+588 LMENCVMKNRTG
-600 TCTCQTGTVR
+600 ICACQTGTVR

-645 AFRGMGLWALRL
+645 ALRGMGLWALRL

-662 ISPQAGT
+662 NPGEIDKVLMDYQG
-669 DEAYRP
+669 R
-675 AVYRPCGRCGRD
+675 AVFD
-687 DGQVASCPAGGHARQ
+687 
-702 PSESADHRRRRI
+702 
-714 CGRYRHCCRYH
+714 
-725 RGHRRPRTGKTP
+725 
-737 LGAGSTGHAPPALRQ
+737 AGSYT
-752 DARGRDRSVR
+752 RGLY
-762 MQRPSHRI
+762 
-770 RSRRDEGNIPHAL
+770 SRGVE

>member
-26 LGADTFNARMNARN
+26 LGADTFNARINARN

-79 IRMAASCGVDAFI
+79 IRLAASCGVDAFI
-92 VQDLGMVSLCRQL
+92 VQDLGVVSLCRQL

-124 VLEAA
+124 VMEAA

-253 VLNGGKLTQA
+253 VLNGGKLMPS

-270 AFSRQGFTDGYFKGQ
+270 AFSRQGFTDGYFRGQ
-285 TGSDMFGRRQESEDT
+285 TGSDMFGRRQEGEDT

-312 QGETQRIGVRF
+312 QGEPQRIGVRF
-323 YAMIHRGQPA
+323 YAMIRRGEPA
-333 RLAVEDPDGN
+333 QLAVEDPDGN
-343 LCRTYGPV
+343 LCRTRGPV

-361 AQDLEQQLKKTGG
+361 PQDLEQQLKKTGG
-374 TPYLCTSVRS
+374 TPYLCTAIRS

-389 LMLPASAINAMRRDA
+389 LMLPASAINAMRRDV
-404 IAELTAKRGRAE
+404 IAELTAKRGRAA
-416 KPHLNAYDEPPRYDG
+416 PARLNAYDEPPRYDG
-431 ISGEPQLTVAVR
+431 IAGEPQLTIAVR
-443 TADQITS
+443 TAGQITS

-459 LYVPLSELVEHPE
+459 LYVPLSELAEHPD
-472 LRQRV
+472 LPQRV
-477 GVETQLAAILP
+477 SVETQLAAILP

-493 GELVP
+493 GELAPV
-498 IARQLRTVYD
+498 ARQLRTVYE

-566 QIRDISKAVPAEVLI
+566 QIRDISKAVPAELLI

-588 LMENCVIKNRTG
+588 LMENCVMKNRTG
-600 TCTCQTGTVR
+600 ICACQTGTVR

-645 AFRGMGLWALRL
+645 ALRGMGLWALRL

-662 ISPQAGT
+662 NPGEIDKVLMDYQG
-669 DEAYRP
+669 R
-675 AVYRPCGRCGRD
+675 AVFD
-687 DGQVASCPAGGHARQ
+687 
-702 PSESADHRRRRI
+702 
-714 CGRYRHCCRYH
+714 
-725 RGHRRPRTGKTP
+725 
-737 LGAGSTGHAPPALRQ
+737 AGSYT
-752 DARGRDRSVR
+752 RGLY
-762 MQRPSHRI
+762 
-770 RSRRDEGNIPHAL
+770 SRGVE

>member
-79 IRMAASCGVDAFI
+79 IRLAASCGVDAFI
-92 VQDLGMVSLCRQL
+92 VQDLGVVSLCRQL

-124 VLEAA
+124 VMEAA

-216 LAGELDELRRMGV
+216 LVGELDELRRMGV

-253 VLNGGKLTQA
+253 VLNGGKLMPS

-270 AFSRQGFTDGYFKGQ
+270 AFSRQGFTDGYFRGQ
-285 TGSDMFGRRQESEDT
+285 TGSDMFGRRQEGEDT

-312 QGETQRIGVRF
+312 QGEPQRIGVRF
-323 YAMIHRGQPA
+323 YAMIRRGEPA
-333 RLAVEDPDGN
+333 QLAVEDPDGN
-343 LCRTYGPV
+343 LCRTRGPV

-361 AQDLEQQLKKTGG
+361 PQDLEQQLKKTGG
-374 TPYLCTSVRS
+374 TPYLCTAVRS

-389 LMLPASAINAMRRDA
+389 LMLPASAINAMRRDV
-404 IAELTAKRGRAE
+404 IAELTAKRGRAA
-416 KPHLNAYDEPPRYDG
+416 PAHLNAYDEPPRYDG
-431 ISGEPQLTVAVR
+431 IAGEPQLTIAVR
-443 TADQITS
+443 TAGQITS

-459 LYVPLSELVEHPE
+459 LYVPLSELAEHPD
-472 LRQRV
+472 LPQRV
-477 GVETQLAAILP
+477 SVETQLAAILP

-493 GELVP
+493 GELAPV
-498 IARQLRTVYD
+498 ARQLRTVYE

-566 QIRDISKAVPAEVLI
+566 QIRDISKAVPAELLI

-588 LMENCVIKNRTG
+588 LMENCVMKNRTG
-600 TCTCQTGTVR
+600 ICACQTGTVR

-662 ISPQAGT
+662 N
-669 DEAYRP
+669 
-675 AVYRPCGRCGRD
+675 
-687 DGQVASCPAGGHARQ
+687 
-702 PSESADHRRRRI
+702 PSEIDKVLMDYQ
-714 CGRYRHCCRYH
+714 GRAVFD
-725 RGHRRPRTGKTP
+725 
-737 LGAGSTGHAPPALRQ
+737 AGSYT
-752 DARGRDRSVR
+752 RGLY
-762 MQRPSHRI
+762 
-770 RSRRDEGNIPHAL
+770 SRGVE

>member
-26 LGADTFNARMNARN
+26 LGADTFNARINARN

-79 IRMAASCGVDAFI
+79 IRLAASCGVDAFI
-92 VQDLGMVSLCRQL
+92 VQDLGVVSLCRQL

-124 VLEAA
+124 VMEAA

-253 VLNGGKLTQA
+253 VLNGGKLMPS

-270 AFSRQGFTDGYFKGQ
+270 AFSRQGFTDGYFRGQ
-285 TGSDMFGRRQESEDT
+285 TGSDMFGRRQEGEDT

-312 QGETQRIGVRF
+312 QGEPQRIGVRF
-323 YAMIHRGQPA
+323 YAMIRRGEPA
-333 RLAVEDPDGN
+333 QLAVEDPDGN
-343 LCRTYGPV
+343 LCRTRGPV

-361 AQDLEQQLKKTGG
+361 PQDLEQQLKKTGG
-374 TPYLCTSVRS
+374 TPYLCTAVRS

-389 LMLPASAINAMRRDA
+389 LMLPASAINAMRRDV
-404 IAELTAKRGRAE
+404 IAELTAKRGRAA
-416 KPHLNAYDEPPRYDG
+416 PARLNAYDEPPRYDG
-431 ISGEPQLTVAVR
+431 IAGEPQLTIAVR
-443 TADQITS
+443 TAGQITS

-459 LYVPLSELVEHPE
+459 LYVPLSELAEHPD
-472 LRQRV
+472 LPQRV
-477 GVETQLAAILP
+477 SVETQLAAVLP

-493 GELVP
+493 GELAPV
-498 IARQLRTVYD
+498 ARQLRMVYE

-566 QIRDISKAVPAEVLI
+566 QIRDISKAVPAELLI

-588 LMENCVIKNRTG
+588 LMENCVMKNRTG
-600 TCTCQTGTVR
+600 ICACQTGTVR

-645 AFRGMGLWALRL
+645 ALRGMGLWALRL

-662 ISPQAGT
+662 NPGEIDKVLMDYQG
-669 DEAYRP
+669 R
-675 AVYRPCGRCGRD
+675 AVFD
-687 DGQVASCPAGGHARQ
+687 
-702 PSESADHRRRRI
+702 
-714 CGRYRHCCRYH
+714 
-725 RGHRRPRTGKTP
+725 
-737 LGAGSTGHAPPALRQ
+737 AGSYT
-752 DARGRDRSVR
+752 RGLY
-762 MQRPSHRI
+762 
-770 RSRRDEGNIPHAL
+770 SRGVE

>member
-389 LMLPASAINAMRRDA
+389 LMLPASAINAMRRDV

-662 ISPQAGT
+662 N
-669 DEAYRP
+669 
-675 AVYRPCGRCGRD
+675 
-687 DGQVASCPAGGHARQ
+687 
-702 PSESADHRRRRI
+702 PSEIDKVLI
-714 CGRYRHCCRYH
+714 DYQGRAVFD
-725 RGHRRPRTGKTP
+725 
-737 LGAGSTGHAPPALRQ
+737 AGSYT
-752 DARGRDRSVR
+752 RGLY
-762 MQRPSHRI
+762 
-770 RSRRDEGNIPHAL
+770 SRGVE

>member
-79 IRMAASCGVDAFI
+79 IRLAASCGVDAFI
-92 VQDLGMVSLCRQL
+92 VQDLGVVSLCRQL

-124 VLEAA
+124 VMEAA

-253 VLNGGKLTQA
+253 VLNGGKLTPS

-270 AFSRQGFTDGYFKGQ
+270 AFSRQGFTDGYFRGQ
-285 TGSDMFGRRQESEDT
+285 TGSDMFGRRQEGEDT

-312 QGETQRIGVRF
+312 QGEPQRIGVRF
-323 YAMIHRGQPA
+323 YAMIRRGEPA
-333 RLAVEDPDGN
+333 QLAVEDPDGN
-343 LCRTYGPV
+343 LCRARGPV

-361 AQDLEQQLKKTGG
+361 PQDLEQQLKKTGG
-374 TPYLCTSVRS
+374 TPYLCTAVRS

-389 LMLPASAINAMRRDA
+389 LMLPASAINAMRRDV
-404 IAELTAKRGRAE
+404 IAELTAKRGRAA
-416 KPHLNAYDEPPRYDG
+416 PARLNAYDEPPRYDG
-431 ISGEPQLTVAVR
+431 IAGEPQLTIAVR
-443 TADQITS
+443 TAGQITS

-459 LYVPLSELVEHPE
+459 LYVPLSELAEHPD
-472 LRQRV
+472 LPQRV
-477 GVETQLAAILP
+477 SVETQLAAILP

-493 GELVP
+493 GELIP
-498 IARQLRTVYD
+498 IARQLRTVYE

-566 QIRDISKAVPAEVLI
+566 QIRDISKAVPAELLI

-588 LMENCVIKNRTG
+588 LMENCVMKNRTG
-600 TCTCQTGTVR
+600 ICACQTGTVR

-645 AFRGMGLWALRL
+645 ALRGMGLWALRL

-662 ISPQAGT
+662 NPGEIDKVLMDYQ
-669 DEAYRP
+669 
-675 AVYRPCGRCGRD
+675 GRAIFD
-687 DGQVASCPAGGHARQ
+687 
-702 PSESADHRRRRI
+702 
-714 CGRYRHCCRYH
+714 
-725 RGHRRPRTGKTP
+725 
-737 LGAGSTGHAPPALRQ
+737 AGSYT
-752 DARGRDRSVR
+752 RGLY
-762 MQRPSHRI
+762 
-770 RSRRDEGNIPHAL
+770 SRGVE